1 MALAFFKACQ
11 NHSCFGHFR
20 CDCIHCNTQRL
31 NLANLGSEGKNRA
44 FIEMPA
50 SFKNGTFTFIASET
64 VFLLVTLKLS
74 TKNILGA
81 ASPKCLRSPVKMQCV
96 SYRGVEGENSPLFR
110 F

>member
-20 CDCIHCNTQRL
+20 CDCIHYDTQKL
-31 NLANLGSEGKNRA
+31 NLVNLGSEGKNRA

-50 SFKNGTFTFIASET
+50 SFKNSAFTFITSET
-64 VFLLVTLKLS
+64 VFLLGTLKLS

-81 ASPKCLRSPVKMQCV
+81 AFPKCLRSPVKMQYV
-96 SYRGVEGENSPLFR
+96 SYRGRRGKLSVV
-110 F
+110 